1 MKTKIL
7 LIALVLIVSACKD
20 LRYHYYTRIND
31 DGTIFKRIVAEG
43 DSSKIY
49 SNPFSFDIN
58 DGWSVS
64 YDKKIDKNSEDTLF
78 VVIVEKT
85 FLNVTAVNKDLV
97 PENDS
102 VYKDNISLSINSKF
116 RGFFTFHKYSETFK
130 QRFPFKHLSVDDYL
144 SSDEYAYFFEDD
156 TSIVQNMS
164 EADVE
169 AFEEQGEE
177 KFWDYLTSTLGIEF
191 VQLTDELAH
200 QSQKEGLTESDSL
213 FVLQLFKSSVDDG
226 PELVEI
232 CQLTDQQMN
241 ATWLSEAY
249 ADGYFEHF
257 EKQIDD
263 EVIMLD
269 DNDYSAEIEI
279 PGLLFATNANSIDN
293 NSAKWSFCRGSFLYK
308 DYTLTLEYRT
318 INYWAFI
325 IIAVLFIILVVSFI
339 VKRRA

>member
-58 DGWSVS
+58 DGWNVS
-64 YDKKIDKNSEDTLF
+64 YDKKMDEDSEDTLF

-85 FLNVTAVNKDLV
+85 FLNVAAVNKDLV

-116 RGFFTFHKYSETFK
+116 RGFFTFHQYSETFK

-144 SSDEYAYFFEDD
+144 SRDEYAYFFEDD

-164 EADVE
+164 KADLE
-169 AFEEQGEE
+169 AFEEQGEA

-191 VQLTDELAH
+191 VQLTNELAY
-200 QSQKEGLTESDSL
+200 QSQKEVLTESDSL

-263 EVIMLD
+263 EVIMLA
-269 DNDYSAEIEI
+269 DNNYSAEIEV

-308 DYTLTLEYRT
+308 DYILTLEYRT

-325 IIAVLFIILVVSFI
+325 IIGVLFIILVVSFI